1 MSMFLFPAIGIFFPV
16 STFLSFFSSPMLP
29 FSSGSVSD
37 RVSQSLWDFFWVS
50 SEREIEL
57 VLSREGQ
64 AKNTRVPASRETLY
78 QPTKACLARN
88 SSSSGNMCCKK
99 MCKNSYNIDK
109 ILKTIV

>member
-1 MSMFLFPAIGIFFPV
+1 
-16 STFLSFFSSPMLP
+16 MLP

-78 QPTKACLARN
+78 QPTKAFLARN
-88 SSSSGNMCCKK
+88 SSSSGNICCEK
-99 MCKNSYNIDK
+99 MCKNKYNIVK
-109 ILKTIV
+109 ILKIIV